1 MKKKISCQNTE
12 WKHFCCL
19 ENFHQICFTKF
30 NFWRKFWKKKNHFEF
45 QRASEGQ
52 FIYWKVSKQNMYSNC
67 SAKFSPVHKTTLI
80 FMLII
85 NLESNQTMCTES
97 FLGTSRIH
105 VVSDARVHRQTDRQ
119 PDRRIDRQTDVSS
132 SYIFLFTDL

>member
-1 MKKKISCQNTE
+1 MKTFLLPRKFPSNMFYQIQLLKKI
-12 WKHFCCL
+12 L
-19 ENFHQICFTKF
+19 E
-30 NFWRKFWKKKNHFEF
+30 KKNHFEF

-97 FLGTSRIH
+97 FLGTSRIY

>member
-1 MKKKISCQNTE
+1 MKTFLLPRKFPSNMFYQIQLLKKI
-12 WKHFCCL
+12 L
-19 ENFHQICFTKF
+19 E
-30 NFWRKFWKKKNHFEF
+30 KKNHFEF